1 MNDKPIYVT
10 FGDKKI
16 EKEYESLKE
25 GKYKD
30 KQLYNFIDRAIKDL
44 KSNPTCGTK
53 IPKKL
58 WPEEYIKKFE
68 ITKLWKHLKISLK
81 FLVCQKSM
89 IF

>member
-58 WPEEYIKKFE
+58 
-68 ITKLWKHLKISLK
+68 
-81 FLVCQKSM
+81 
-89 IF
+89 

>member
-10 FGDKKI
+10 FGDKKV
-16 EKEYESLKE
+16 EKGYESLKE

-53 IPKKL
+53 IPKKTMAKRVN
-58 WPEEYIKKFE
+58 KKVRDYKLME
-68 ITKLWKHLKISLK
+68 I
-81 FLVCQKSM
+81 
-89 IF
+89 